1 MKKENCEKTGTKFQI
16 NDKEEIEYVSWDEY
30 NREIVEGKLTGV
42 DFQIIRRGIHEEL
55 DFNVKRGA
63 F

>member
-16 NDKEEIEYVSWDEY
+16 NDKEEYVSWEEY

-42 DFQIIRRGIHEEL
+42 DFPDYEEG
-55 DFNVKRGA
+55 DS
-63 F
+63 

>member
-30 NREIVEGKLTGV
+30 NREIVEGKLSGV
-42 DFQIIRRGIHEEL
+42 DFPDYEEG
-55 DFNVKRGA
+55 DS
-63 F
+63 